1 MVFLRRWQM
10 LDFSPSVLITTFF
23 GLFGFSPP
31 PLTAPIPL
39 LAWQDAPVFQI
50 PTDKDAQ
57 VEVIVNNYL
66 ERLARKGFPKTTQNL
81 WIQSDWA
88 ELANHRG
95 EIPSSAASLTKVATS
110 LGSLV
115 TWDLEHRFTT
125 RVYTRGEIVK
135 GVLQG
140 DLVVEGGGDP
150 MFVWEEAIA
159 LAHRLES
166 LGLKKVTGKLIVT
179 GNFKMNFREEGAVSG
194 ESLRIALNHR
204 LWPRSL
210 QQQFTSFPAN
220 IPKPQLEIFGRVEI
234 AASLPPDSQLFA
246 THQSLT
252 VLELLKQMN
261 IYSNNFIAESLA
273 ASLGGSD
280 RLKEIVQ
287 KHAQVSPQQLQ
298 LINGSGLGVDN
309 RLAPQAVCEMFI
321 ALERQL
327 QERGL
332 NLSAIFPVGGQDK
345 LGTMQWRAIP
355 EGVAIKTG
363 TLARVSALAGV
374 IPTQERGLVCF
385 AVINAGSDIEGLR
398 SQQDQLLQDLAQHWT
413 LAPIPNRSA
422 EVFLG
427 DSQRND

>member
-10 LDFSPSVLITTFF
+10 LDFSPSVLIATFF
-23 GLFGFSPP
+23 GLLGFSSA
-31 PLTAPIPL
+31 PLTTPIPL

-50 PTDKDAQ
+50 PTNKDTQ
-57 VEVIVNNYL
+57 VELIVKDYL
-66 ERLARKGFPKTTQNL
+66 ERLARQGFPKTAQNL

-88 ELANHRG
+88 ELASHRG

-110 LGSLV
+110 LAALV

-125 RVYTRGEIVK
+125 RVYARGQIVK

-140 DLVVEGGGDP
+140 DLVVQAGGDP

-166 LGLKKVTGKLIVT
+166 LGIKKVTGKLIIT
-179 GNFKMNFREEGAVSG
+179 DNFRMNFREEGSISG
-194 ESLRIALNHR
+194 ELLKIAFNHR
-204 LWPRSL
+204 IWPRSL
-210 QQQFTSFPAN
+210 QREFTSFPAN
-220 IPKPQLEIFGRVEI
+220 TPKPELEILDGVEI
-234 AASLPPDSQLFA
+234 AGSLPPDTQLLV

-273 ASLGGSD
+273 ASLGGST
-280 RLKEIVQ
+280 RLREIVE
-287 KHAQVSPQQLQ
+287 KHAQVSPQQIQ

-327 QERGL
+327 QQRGL

-413 LAPIPNRSA
+413 LTPIPNRSA

-427 DSQRND
+427 DPKRNY